1 MAVIDLILN
10 LVGLAFWLNW
20 RSLKLAPVA
29 ASAGISLAGI
39 VRRAEPRRA
48 RGWPLLLALAVL
60 LFLRGLVYW
69 QIGSAVNWTPKLEL
83 GVIAISFRSDF
94 LARTLLFSAL
104 SFVLT
109 LVVFYLWLLLLSLVN
124 GRGAEAEPLQ
134 KFVRLHL
141 GGIAPWP
148 WPLRLLLPLV
158 IASVLWLALTPIL
171 TQWRM
176 IPAARSAVQRLE
188 QAGLLGLGVY
198 LTAKYLIIALLAL
211 YLVNSYIYLGSHSFW
226 NFIGVTGRNLLLP
239 LRWLP
244 LRVGKMEFRPVVGIA
259 LVSLGAELAERGLTS
274 LYSRLAL

>member
-1 MAVIDLILN
+1 MTLIDLILN
-10 LVGLAFWLNW
+10 LVALALWVSW
-20 RSLKLAPVA
+20 RSLK
-29 ASAGISLAGI
+29 AGLQPAGVSLAGTL
-39 VRRAEPRRA
+39 RRAEPNRT
-48 RGWPLLLALAVL
+48 RGWHLLLALAAL
-60 LFLRGLVYW
+60 LLLRALVYW

-94 LARTLLFSAL
+94 LARTLLFSIL

-141 GGIAPWP
+141 GGIARWP
-148 WPLRLLLPLV
+148 WLLRLLLPFI
-158 IASVLWLALTPIL
+158 IAGALWLALTPML
-171 TQWRM
+171 TQWRI

-188 QAGLLGLGVY
+188 QAGLLGLGAY
-198 LTAKYLIIALLAL
+198 LTARYLIVALLAL
-211 YLVNSYIYLGSHSFW
+211 YLLNSYIYLGNYSIW

-244 LRVGKMEFRPVVGIA
+244 LRLGKMDLGPLVAIA
-259 LVSLGAELAERGLTS
+259 LVSLGAELAERGLTN
-274 LYSRLAL
+274 LYARLAL

>member
-1 MAVIDLILN
+1 MTVIDLILN

-20 RSLKLAPVA
+20 RSLKLAPLA

-69 QIGSAVNWTPKLEL
+69 QM
-83 GVIAISFRSDF
+83 
-94 LARTLLFSAL
+94 
-104 SFVLT
+104 
-109 LVVFYLWLLLLSLVN
+109 
-124 GRGAEAEPLQ
+124 
-134 KFVRLHL
+134 FVRLHL